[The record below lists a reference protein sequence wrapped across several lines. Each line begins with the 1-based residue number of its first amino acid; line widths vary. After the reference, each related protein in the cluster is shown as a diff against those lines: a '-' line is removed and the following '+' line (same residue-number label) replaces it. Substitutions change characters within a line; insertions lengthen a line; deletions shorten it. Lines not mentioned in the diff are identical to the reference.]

1 MRNLHVQRNRKDK
14 TAGFHI
20 DHALFRRVDEER
32 EKFCTITKL
41 FEPSELNVRCVF
53 CDEEDEKFI
62 TEIKR
67 FETIKINNILK
78 KKRVVLFGKPQYYY
92 QVTVN
97 FIGKLIYEFIELAY
111 KYDNEL
117 EMQCFDNQGTPV
129 FWMLVNGAD
138 GNDGSIIGF
147 STDRY
152 DYEHIVASVK
162 EILHS

>member
-1 MRNLHVQRNRKDK
+1 MRNLHVQRNRKDR

-20 DHALFRRVDEER
+20 DHALFRLIDEER
-32 EKFCTITKL
+32 RKIHFITKL
-41 FEPSELNVRCVF
+41 FEPSELNIRCVF

-62 TEIKR
+62 AEIKHI
-67 FETIKINNILK
+67 ETIKIDSLIK

-92 QVTVN
+92 QVTVS
-97 FIGKLIYEFIELAY
+97 FIGKMLGEFIDLAY

-117 EMQCFDNQGTPV
+117 DMQCFDNQGKLV

-162 EILHS
+162 EIVHS